1 MSLLKNKKTKALG
14 ILTLALCMML
24 SATGSS
30 TVYAASTNS
39 ASQTTIQMM
48 KSETPKM
55 TTNAKP
61 ANNIRVTL
69 NGSPVSLSAPILNDK
84 GSTLLPV
91 RAIAEL
97 LGISVNYDSN
107 YKVAIAS
114 DEDTT
119 LEIPIGYSF
128 GVNNGVKAPITGARS
143 TLYNAST
150 YLPVR
155 YVSEQLG
162 IKIDYSSKT
171 KTVEIAT
178 NATTAPTPT
187 VTPTPQVQIP
197 TSDPALETPNGKG
210 NDPNTI
216 IRTGQDTHQVD
227 PSYVQRFKSDA
238 EFKALFPHKK
248 NLINELVNI
257 NTVGYIK
264 ASVDLPVDECLFRL
278 EGGEVAAFC
287 NYMLLPSG
295 FGSDL
300 FPATFV
306 FKDGTTCDARK
317 SSSSNPFPNGKTP
330 KDIATI
336 IYTKSP
342 GTAIEKAKGI
352 KYLVVILE
360 TTAK

>member
-1 MSLLKNKKTKALG
+1 MSLLKSKKVKTEG
-14 ILTLALCMML
+14 ILAAALCMMFA
-24 SATGSS
+24 ATGST

-39 ASQTTIQMM
+39 ASQTTIQLM
-48 KSETPKM
+48 KSETPK
-55 TTNAKP
+55 TTTSAKP
-61 ANNIRVTL
+61 AQNIKVTL
-69 NGSPVSLSAPILNDK
+69 NGSPVTLSAPILNDN

-91 RAIAEL
+91 RALGNL
-97 LGISVNYDSN
+97 LGISINYDSN
-107 YKVAIAS
+107 AKVAIAS

-128 GVNNGVKAPITGARS
+128 GVNNGVKAPIVGARS

-162 IKIDYSSKT
+162 IKIDYKSESKT
-171 KTVEIAT
+171 VAITT

-197 TSDPALETPNGKG
+197 VSEPTLETPNGKG

-216 IRTGQDTHQVD
+216 IRSGRDTEEVD

-238 EFKALFPHKK
+238 EMKALFPHKNPNSGYFDTSK
-248 NLINELVNI
+248 
-257 NTVGYIK
+257 VGYIK
-264 ASVDLPVDECLFRL
+264 ASMDLSMDDDFRL
-278 EGGEVAAFC
+278 EGGDVYLFC
-287 NYMLLPSG
+287 NTLLLPAG
-295 FGSDL
+295 CGDEL
-300 FPATFV
+300 YPATYV

-317 SSSSNPFPNGKTP
+317 IDSTNFLPNGKTP

-336 IYTKSP
+336 IYTKLP
-342 GTAIEKAKGI
+342 GVDIERAKGI
-352 KYLVVILE
+352 TYLVVILE
-360 TTAK
+360 NTAK